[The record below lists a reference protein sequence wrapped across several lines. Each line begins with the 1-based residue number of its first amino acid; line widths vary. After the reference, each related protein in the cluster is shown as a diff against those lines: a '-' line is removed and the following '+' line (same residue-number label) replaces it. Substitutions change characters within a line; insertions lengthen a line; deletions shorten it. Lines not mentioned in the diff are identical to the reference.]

1 MTLLMRDQENMKKG
15 KKVGEE
21 LMLMLIQKL
30 VDDNRFDD
38 ISKIRDDQEYR
49 QSLYKEYGIII

>member
-1 MTLLMRDQENMKKG
+1 
-15 KKVGEE
+15 
-21 LMLMLIQKL
+21 MLMLIQKL

-49 QSLYKEYGIII
+49 QRLYKEYGIII

>member
-1 MTLLMRDQENMKKG
+1 MTLLMRDQENMEKG

-49 QSLYKEYGIII
+49 QRLYKEYGIII